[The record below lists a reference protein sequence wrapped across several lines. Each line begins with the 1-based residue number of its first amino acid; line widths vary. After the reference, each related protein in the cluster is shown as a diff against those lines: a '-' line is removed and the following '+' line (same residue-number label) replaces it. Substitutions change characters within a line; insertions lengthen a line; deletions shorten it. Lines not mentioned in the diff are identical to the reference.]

1 MGKPELLAWA
11 LEQCD
16 TLVNSNV
23 MAYHADWFDIDKPK
37 VIEAYNQNEFG
48 VQFVLCLRK
57 TGADVVI
64 LDKDQQMD
72 RVIADINN
80 NILKGRNEHF
90 YIINPFFKEVDPV
103 TSLRA
108 FTWCMYYFRD
118 RYNAA
123 KFEADGTVQLIY

>member
-23 MAYHADWFDIDKPK
+23 MVHHADWFDIDKPK
-37 VIEAYNQNEFG
+37 VIEAYNQNELG

-90 YIINPFFKEVDPV
+90 YIINPFFNVVDTV
-103 TSLRA
+103 TALRA
-108 FTWCMYYFRD
+108 FTWCMYCFHD
-118 RYNAA
+118 RYNSVR
-123 KFEADGTVQLIY
+123 FEPDGTVQLIY